1 MRGIWAIILA
11 AGESKRMK
19 FPKMLLPF
27 RGTTIIE
34 QAIENVINSQVDETV
49 VVLGSGSDEIQ
60 KLIGKWPV
68 KHCYNED
75 YIEGMLSSVKCGFR
89 FLPRF
94 FEAALVFPGDQPMI
108 APEITDRLI
117 SAFRS
122 SGKGIVIPVFEKKRG
137 HPLLISSRYRED
149 IESLDPEQGLRGL
162 ASKFSHD
169 VLEVEAGTADILKD
183 IDTKEDYLNE
193 TKNVKYYGRDN

>member
-49 VVLGSGSDEIQ
+49 VVLGSGGDEIQ

-75 YIEGMLSSVKCGFR
+75 YKKGMLSSVKCGFR
-89 FLPRF
+89 FLPRY
-94 FEAALVFPGDQPMI
+94 FEAVLVFPGDQPMI
-108 APEITDRLI
+108 TPEITDRLI
-117 SAFRS
+117 SAFRNT
-122 SGKGIVIPVFEKKRG
+122 GKGIVIPVFENLRG

-149 IESLDPEQGLRGL
+149 IELLDPEQGLRGL
-162 ASKFSHD
+162 AHKYSDD
-169 VLEVEAGTADILKD
+169 VLEVEAGTPDILKD

-193 TKNVKYYGRDN
+193 I